1 MLGQPNESIL
11 ESGKH
16 TKKYFWKRK
25 GNETHMGTEDTS
37 ITRHSVST
45 GTLIKHSK
53 TITDKCIEDLPKHHL
68 QPHTESK
75 VEDTL
80 AFLSLLEWMLCLDS
94 VKRIT
99 PVEGLGHRFITM
111 KHLPKD
117 PAVDC
122 YVESSRMS
130 MKVCPPLSPENEIE
144 NFVT

>member
-25 GNETHMGTEDTS
+25 EVMKHTWVLKTPVQY
-37 ITRHSVST
+37 SVST

-80 AFLSLLEWMLCLDS
+80 AFLSLLKWMLCLDS
-94 VKRIT
+94 VKRTT

-122 YVESSRMS
+122 YVESSHMS
-130 MKVCPPLSPENEIE
+130 MKVCPLLSPENEIE